1 MSQMRQDDSAAT
13 IGIIPFPDRT
23 QRVVFGLGLML
34 LTILGLFESSDWK
47 KWAALVLQSE
57 LLLTGLA
64 GWCPIYWAC
73 RIGNAPAGH
82 RKRDHS
88 AEIDQ

>member
-57 LLLTGLA
+57 LLLTGLV
-64 GWCPIYWAC
+64 GWCPIYWTC
-73 RIGNAPAGH
+73 RIGKTQTRH
-82 RKRDHS
+82 RECDPS
-88 AEIDQ
+88 SEIDQ

>member
-13 IGIIPFPDRT
+13 FGIIPFPDRT

-47 KWAALVLQSE
+47 KWAVLVLQSE

-73 RIGNAPAGH
+73 RIGKTQTGD
-82 RKRDHS
+82 RECDHPS
-88 AEIDQ
+88 EIEQ